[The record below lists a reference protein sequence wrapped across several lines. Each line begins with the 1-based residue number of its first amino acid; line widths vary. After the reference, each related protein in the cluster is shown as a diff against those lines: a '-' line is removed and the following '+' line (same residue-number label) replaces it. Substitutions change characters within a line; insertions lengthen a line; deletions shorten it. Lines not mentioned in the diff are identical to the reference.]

1 MRIPSSYH
9 LYSASLKVSPSNS
22 IIKNYRKTRSA
33 LIPLPLQCVLYLSIL
48 QIPFTYIFL
57 PGTKDYSIQSIT
69 EVIILLTTLTYHRIF
84 FRKMPAAFLAFV
96 GFLYMRVLFGSI
108 WVPDLAWWGSSRVI
122 FRLLLWAWF
131 LFCVLQASEVRRH
144 SLKIY
149 VAACIVAVTLQLFG
163 VGVSEKF
170 GLMGERISAFQQN
183 ANALGMIYTIGFLI
197 AIDFATSSIRFKN
210 ITKGL
215 TWLGIANFCFIGC
228 LLTASRSAAAASA
241 LGLFILFF
249 PRKSI
254 AASFRL
260 GIFALP
266 VLGAVIWM
274 ASLYP
279 GVVHRFDHYKEGAR
293 QDETRVIMVPLLLEI
308 FLQSPIYGTGPEGYR
323 GAVERQGF
331 GYWRR
336 WSNHT

>member
-1 MRIPSSYH
+1 
-9 LYSASLKVSPSNS
+9 
-22 IIKNYRKTRSA
+22 
-33 LIPLPLQCVLYLSIL
+33 
-48 QIPFTYIFL
+48 
-57 PGTKDYSIQSIT
+57 
-69 EVIILLTTLTYHRIF
+69 
-84 FRKMPAAFLAFV
+84 MPAAFLAFV
-96 GFLYMRVLFGSI
+96 GFLSVRVLFGI
-108 WVPDLAWWGSSRVI
+108 IEVPDFSWWGSSREI

-131 LFCVLQASEVRRH
+131 LFSVLQASEVRRH

-149 VAACIVAVTLQLFG
+149 VAACIVAVTLQLIG
-163 VGVSEKF
+163 VGDSAKF
-170 GLMGERISAFQQN
+170 GDMNERISAFQQN
-183 ANALGMIYTIGFLI
+183 ANALGNIYSIGFLI
-197 AIDFATSSIRFKN
+197 AIDFATFSIRLKN

-249 PRKSI
+249 PRKSM

-279 GVVHRFDHYKEGAR
+279 GVVHRFDPSKQGAM
-293 QDETRVIMVPLLLEI
+293 QDETRVGMVPMVLEI

-323 GAVERQGF
+323 EEFARQGF
-331 GYWRR
+331 GY
-336 WSNHT
+336 